1 MSVNKTSIII
11 SREYSERVKK
21 KSFIITTIL
30 VPVLMLALSVL
41 PTLIIVF
48 AGGGETKTV
57 AVIDDSGLILQNLTD
72 NEEVRYIAAEGTQEE
87 LLSADE
93 IYGLLVIDRN
103 IVKRPSGVKLLTP
116 NASSLAVENNITSQ
130 MEKIIET
137 EKLKSY
143 DIDNLDQILD
153 NVKTSVTLQTLRT
166 DENGEEGE
174 SQSAAI
180 SSAIGTLLNF
190 LLYMFLVLYG
200 SLVMNSIIEEK
211 NNRVLEIVVS
221 SIKPTQLLIG
231 KVIGVGL
238 VAVTQIIIWVAI
250 VLCITTMILPAV
262 MPADIMNEVTA
273 LNTGSM
279 DISNSSIDQDMA
291 IALGMF
297 TNVGYVLEL
306 VGYLFLFLVGGFLFY
321 ASIFAM
327 IGSAVDNI
335 QDASQLQMLGIVPV
349 IIGLVSSM
357 AVIPNP
363 NGLFAIIMSMIPFTS
378 PMVMMARVPFDIPAW
393 QIVVSIVL
401 LYLSI
406 FFMVW
411 IAAKIYRIGIFM
423 YGKKP
428 TVRDLI
434 RWARYK

>member
-231 KVIGVGL
+231 KIIGVGL

-297 TNVGYVLEL
+297 TNVDYVLEL

>member
-48 AGGGETKTV
+48 AGSGETKTV

-231 KVIGVGL
+231 KIIGVGL

-273 LNTGSM
+273 LNAGSM

-434 RWARYK
+434 RWAR

>member
-231 KVIGVGL
+231 KIIGVGL

-273 LNTGSM
+273 LNAGSM

>member
-48 AGGGETKTV
+48 AGSGETKTV

-211 NNRVLEIVVS
+211 NNRVLEIVVRVS
-221 SIKPTQLLIG
+221 
-231 KVIGVGL
+231 
-238 VAVTQIIIWVAI
+238 VTTVTCQPPS
-250 VLCITTMILPAV
+250 LP
-262 MPADIMNEVTA
+262 
-273 LNTGSM
+273 
-279 DISNSSIDQDMA
+279 
-291 IALGMF
+291 
-297 TNVGYVLEL
+297 
-306 VGYLFLFLVGGFLFY
+306 
-321 ASIFAM
+321 
-327 IGSAVDNI
+327 
-335 QDASQLQMLGIVPV
+335 
-349 IIGLVSSM
+349 
-357 AVIPNP
+357 
-363 NGLFAIIMSMIPFTS
+363 
-378 PMVMMARVPFDIPAW
+378 
-393 QIVVSIVL
+393 
-401 LYLSI
+401 
-406 FFMVW
+406 
-411 IAAKIYRIGIFM
+411 
-423 YGKKP
+423 
-428 TVRDLI
+428 
-434 RWARYK
+434 

>member
-48 AGGGETKTV
+48 AGSGETKTV

-153 NVKTSVTLQTLRT
+153 NVKTSVTLQTLRM

-231 KVIGVGL
+231 KIIGVGL

-273 LNTGSM
+273 LNAGSM

>member
-48 AGGGETKTV
+48 AGSGETKTV

-231 KVIGVGL
+231 KIIGVGL

-273 LNTGSM
+273 LNAGSM

-297 TNVGYVLEL
+297 TNVDYVLEL

>member
-48 AGGGETKTV
+48 AGSGETKTV

-200 SLVMNSIIEEK
+200 SLVMNSIIK
-211 NNRVLEIVVS
+211 QQKTPKSCISGQFRCFCFS
-221 SIKPTQLLIG
+221 DF
-231 KVIGVGL
+231 
-238 VAVTQIIIWVAI
+238 II
-250 VLCITTMILPAV
+250 LH
-262 MPADIMNEVTA
+262 
-273 LNTGSM
+273 S
-279 DISNSSIDQDMA
+279 
-291 IALGMF
+291 
-297 TNVGYVLEL
+297 Y
-306 VGYLFLFLVGGFLFY
+306 
-321 ASIFAM
+321 
-327 IGSAVDNI
+327 
-335 QDASQLQMLGIVPV
+335 
-349 IIGLVSSM
+349 
-357 AVIPNP
+357 
-363 NGLFAIIMSMIPFTS
+363 
-378 PMVMMARVPFDIPAW
+378 
-393 QIVVSIVL
+393 
-401 LYLSI
+401 
-406 FFMVW
+406 
-411 IAAKIYRIGIFM
+411 IY
-423 YGKKP
+423 
-428 TVRDLI
+428 
-434 RWARYK
+434 

>member
-1 MSVNKTSIII
+1 
-11 SREYSERVKK
+11 
-21 KSFIITTIL
+21 
-30 VPVLMLALSVL
+30 MLALSVL

-48 AGGGETKTV
+48 AGSGETKTV

-231 KVIGVGL
+231 KIIGVGL

-273 LNTGSM
+273 LNAGSM

-297 TNVGYVLEL
+297 TNVDYVLEL

>member
-1 MSVNKTSIII
+1 
-11 SREYSERVKK
+11 
-21 KSFIITTIL
+21 
-30 VPVLMLALSVL
+30 MLALSVL

-48 AGGGETKTV
+48 AGSGETKTV

-211 NNRVLEIVVS
+211 
-221 SIKPTQLLIG
+221 
-231 KVIGVGL
+231 
-238 VAVTQIIIWVAI
+238 
-250 VLCITTMILPAV
+250 TTVCWKLWSHP
-262 MPADIMNEVTA
+262 
-273 LNTGSM
+273 
-279 DISNSSIDQDMA
+279 SNLHS
-291 IALGMF
+291 
-297 TNVGYVLEL
+297 Y
-306 VGYLFLFLVGGFLFY
+306 
-321 ASIFAM
+321 
-327 IGSAVDNI
+327 
-335 QDASQLQMLGIVPV
+335 
-349 IIGLVSSM
+349 
-357 AVIPNP
+357 
-363 NGLFAIIMSMIPFTS
+363 
-378 PMVMMARVPFDIPAW
+378 
-393 QIVVSIVL
+393 
-401 LYLSI
+401 
-406 FFMVW
+406 
-411 IAAKIYRIGIFM
+411 
-423 YGKKP
+423 
-428 TVRDLI
+428 
-434 RWARYK
+434 

>member
-11 SREYSERVKK
+11 SREYSERVKT

-48 AGGGETKTV
+48 AGSGETKTV

-231 KVIGVGL
+231 KIIGVGL

-273 LNTGSM
+273 LNAGSM

-297 TNVGYVLEL
+297 TNVDYVLEL

-406 FFMVW
+406 FFM
-411 IAAKIYRIGIFM
+411 AFTLG
-423 YGKKP
+423 
-428 TVRDLI
+428 
-434 RWARYK
+434 

>member
-48 AGGGETKTV
+48 AGSGETKTV

-103 IVKRPSGVKLLTP
+103 IVKRPSGVKLLTRYS
-116 NASSLAVENNITSQ
+116 SSLAVENNITSQ

-200 SLVMNSIIEEK
+200 SLVMNSIIEETVCWK
-211 NNRVLEIVVS
+211 LWS
-221 SIKPTQLLIG
+221 HP
-231 KVIGVGL
+231 
-238 VAVTQIIIWVAI
+238 
-250 VLCITTMILPAV
+250 
-262 MPADIMNEVTA
+262 
-273 LNTGSM
+273 
-279 DISNSSIDQDMA
+279 SNLHS
-291 IALGMF
+291 
-297 TNVGYVLEL
+297 Y
-306 VGYLFLFLVGGFLFY
+306 
-321 ASIFAM
+321 
-327 IGSAVDNI
+327 
-335 QDASQLQMLGIVPV
+335 
-349 IIGLVSSM
+349 
-357 AVIPNP
+357 
-363 NGLFAIIMSMIPFTS
+363 
-378 PMVMMARVPFDIPAW
+378 
-393 QIVVSIVL
+393 
-401 LYLSI
+401 
-406 FFMVW
+406 
-411 IAAKIYRIGIFM
+411 
-423 YGKKP
+423 
-428 TVRDLI
+428 
-434 RWARYK
+434 

>member
-48 AGGGETKTV
+48 AGSGETKTV

-231 KVIGVGL
+231 KIIGVGL

-273 LNTGSM
+273 LNAGSM

-363 NGLFAIIMSMIPFTS
+363 NGLYAIIMSMIPFTS

>member
-1 MSVNKTSIII
+1 M
-11 SREYSERVKK
+11 
-21 KSFIITTIL
+21 
-30 VPVLMLALSVL
+30 
-41 PTLIIVF
+41 
-48 AGGGETKTV
+48 
-57 AVIDDSGLILQNLTD
+57 
-72 NEEVRYIAAEGTQEE
+72 
-87 LLSADE
+87 
-93 IYGLLVIDRN
+93 
-103 IVKRPSGVKLLTP
+103 
-116 NASSLAVENNITSQ
+116 
-130 MEKIIET
+130 
-137 EKLKSY
+137 
-143 DIDNLDQILD
+143 
-153 NVKTSVTLQTLRT
+153 
-166 DENGEEGE
+166 
-174 SQSAAI
+174 
-180 SSAIGTLLNF
+180 
-190 LLYMFLVLYG
+190 
-200 SLVMNSIIEEK
+200 
-211 NNRVLEIVVS
+211 VS

-231 KVIGVGL
+231 KIIGVGL

>member
-273 LNTGSM
+273 LNAGSM

-291 IALGMF
+291 IALGML

>member
-48 AGGGETKTV
+48 AGSGETKTV

-231 KVIGVGL
+231 KIIGVGL

-273 LNTGSM
+273 LNAGSM

-411 IAAKIYRIGIFM
+411 IAAKIYRIGIFI

>member
-48 AGGGETKTV
+48 AGSGETKTV

-231 KVIGVGL
+231 KIIGVGL

-273 LNTGSM
+273 LNAGSM

-297 TNVGYVLEL
+297 TNVDYVLEL

-335 QDASQLQMLGIVPV
+335 QDASQLQMLGIVHV

>member
-48 AGGGETKTV
+48 AGSGETKTV

-231 KVIGVGL
+231 KIIGVGL

-250 VLCITTMILPAV
+250 VLCIITMILPAV

-273 LNTGSM
+273 LNAGSM

>member
-211 NNRVLEIVVS
+211 NSRVLEIVVS

-231 KVIGVGL
+231 KIIGVGL

>member
-103 IVKRPSGVKLLTP
+103 IVKRPSRVKLLTP

-231 KVIGVGL
+231 KIIGVGL

-273 LNTGSM
+273 LNAGSM

>member
-48 AGGGETKTV
+48 AGSGETKTV

-221 SIKPTQLLIG
+221 
-231 KVIGVGL
+231 
-238 VAVTQIIIWVAI
+238 
-250 VLCITTMILPAV
+250 
-262 MPADIMNEVTA
+262 
-273 LNTGSM
+273 
-279 DISNSSIDQDMA
+279 
-291 IALGMF
+291 
-297 TNVGYVLEL
+297 
-306 VGYLFLFLVGGFLFY
+306 
-321 ASIFAM
+321 
-327 IGSAVDNI
+327 
-335 QDASQLQMLGIVPV
+335 
-349 IIGLVSSM
+349 
-357 AVIPNP
+357 
-363 NGLFAIIMSMIPFTS
+363 
-378 PMVMMARVPFDIPAW
+378 
-393 QIVVSIVL
+393 
-401 LYLSI
+401 
-406 FFMVW
+406 
-411 IAAKIYRIGIFM
+411 
-423 YGKKP
+423 
-428 TVRDLI
+428 
-434 RWARYK
+434 

>member
-48 AGGGETKTV
+48 AGSGETKTV

-137 EKLKSY
+137 EKLNSS
-143 DIDNLDQILD
+143 DIEYPDQILD

-231 KVIGVGL
+231 KIIGVGL

-273 LNTGSM
+273 LNAGSM

>member
-231 KVIGVGL
+231 KIIGVGL

-279 DISNSSIDQDMA
+279 DISNSLIDQDMA

>member
-48 AGGGETKTV
+48 AGSGETKTV

-231 KVIGVGL
+231 KIIGVGL

>member
-273 LNTGSM
+273 LNAGSM

>member
-137 EKLKSY
+137 EKLKNY
-143 DIDNLDQILD
+143 AIDNLDQILD

-231 KVIGVGL
+231 KIIGVGL

>member
-211 NNRVLEIVVS
+211 KQPCAGNCGLIHQTYTATDRQSYRCGPCRRDPDHYLGGHSVVYHHHDLAGS
-221 SIKPTQLLIG
+221 HACRHNERGHRTQRRQHGHKQLLDRSG
-231 KVIGVGL
+231 HGHSARHVH
-238 VAVTQIIIWVAI
+238 QRR
-250 VLCITTMILPAV
+250 LCA
-262 MPADIMNEVTA
+262 
-273 LNTGSM
+273 
-279 DISNSSIDQDMA
+279 
-291 IALGMF
+291 
-297 TNVGYVLEL
+297 
-306 VGYLFLFLVGGFLFY
+306 
-321 ASIFAM
+321 
-327 IGSAVDNI
+327 
-335 QDASQLQMLGIVPV
+335 
-349 IIGLVSSM
+349 
-357 AVIPNP
+357 
-363 NGLFAIIMSMIPFTS
+363 
-378 PMVMMARVPFDIPAW
+378 
-393 QIVVSIVL
+393 
-401 LYLSI
+401 
-406 FFMVW
+406 
-411 IAAKIYRIGIFM
+411 
-423 YGKKP
+423 
-428 TVRDLI
+428 
-434 RWARYK
+434 

>member
-48 AGGGETKTV
+48 AGSGETKTV

-231 KVIGVGL
+231 KIIGVGL

-273 LNTGSM
+273 LNAGSM
-279 DISNSSIDQDMA
+279 D
-291 IALGMF
+291 

>member
-48 AGGGETKTV
+48 AGSGETKTV

-231 KVIGVGL
+231 KIIGVGL

-262 MPADIMNEVTA
+262 MPADIMNEVTE
-273 LNTGSM
+273 LNAGCM

>member
-48 AGGGETKTV
+48 AGSGETKTV

-273 LNTGSM
+273 LNAGSM